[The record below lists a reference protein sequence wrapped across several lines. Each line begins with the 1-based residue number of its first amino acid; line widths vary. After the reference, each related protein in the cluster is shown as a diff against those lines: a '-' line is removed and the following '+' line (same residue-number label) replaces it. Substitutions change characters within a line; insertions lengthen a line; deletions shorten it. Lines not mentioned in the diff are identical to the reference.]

1 MFRNFMFSSNFLFA
15 NLMACLVK
23 SMCLVA
29 WDGEGGAA
37 GGAPA
42 PAAPKTKDINDITI
56 EDLQGIISTAV
67 AGQTKDQMESLK
79 KEIIDVNR
87 KALFPNSDFDDGGEV
102 ESIGKSIIDT
112 RHFSSKFRNAS
123 VLSGKGLGVDDGMA
137 MGRQLLQIGGP
148 FKKLS
153 PEMETF
159 AKMLKCGMD
168 AQKISNEGI
177 DFKAYN
183 NTIKEHLKA
192 ALGLSEGVAADGG
205 NLVPTEFMATVIEF
219 ATAQSPILSRVWRVP
234 MNALTLKIPRLTQ
247 SAGSYFGGITLYWK
261 DEAAQKTRTK
271 PAFEQLTFTAK
282 KLIGLIY
289 MTDELIADSMIN
301 LVNYITG
308 LFVRAFQ
315 YEMERV
321 IIAGSG
327 TGQPLGITQDSNI
340 NLVPRA
346 GAGAV
351 AYDDIV
357 DMDAT
362 IDENLRD
369 LSWITRKAT
378 VAQLR
383 KLKDTNNQPIFH
395 ADYATMLGQK
405 TVPDT
410 MLGYPVYLTRN
421 VPALGSAGDLVLGDL
436 SQYMLAMRQD
446 ITIDQSIHLRFDYD
460 ETVYRFVA
468 RMDGMPAVPIAFAML
483 KAATS

>member
-1 MFRNFMFSSNFLFA
+1 MIMFKSLHKLIALALFA
-15 NLMACLVK
+15 R
-23 SMCLVA
+23 A
-29 WDGEGGAA
+29 WDGEGAAAA
-37 GGAPA
+37 GAP
-42 PAAPKTKDINDITI
+42 PAEPVTKDINSITI
-56 EDLQGIISTAV
+56 EDLQGIIQKAV
-67 AGQTKDQMESLK
+67 EGQTKEQMESLK
-79 KEIIDVNR
+79 KEIVETNR
-87 KALFPNSDFDDGGEV
+87 KALFPNSDFEDGEV
-102 ESIGKSIIDT
+102 ESIGKSVVDT
-112 RHFSSKFRNAS
+112 KFFSGIYQRARIMTN
-123 VLSGKGLGVDDGMA
+123 KGLAVDDGMA
-137 MGRQLLQIGGP
+137 MGRQLLGIGGP
-148 FKKLS
+148 FKRLS
-153 PEMETF
+153 PEMETW
-159 AKMLKCGMD
+159 AKMLKLGMD
-168 AQKISNEGI
+168 SQKMANEGI
-177 DFKAYN
+177 KIRDYN
-183 NTIKEHLKA
+183 DTIKGHLKA

-219 ATAQSPILSRVWRVP
+219 ATQQSPILSRVWRIP
-234 MNALTLKIPRLTQ
+234 MNSLTLKIPRLTQ

-261 DEAAQKTRTK
+261 DEAAQKTSTK

-289 MTDELIADSMIN
+289 MTDELIADSAIN

-327 TGQPLGITQDSNI
+327 SGQPLGVTQDSNV
-340 NLVPRA
+340 NR
-346 GAGAV
+346 V
-351 AYDDIV
+351 ARTTASTVKYDDIV
-357 DMDAT
+357 NMDAA

-369 LSWITRKAT
+369 LSWMTRKAT
-378 VAQLR
+378 VAALR

-395 ADYATMLGQK
+395 ADYATHLGQK

-421 VPALGSAGDLVLGDL
+421 VPALGSEGDLILGDL
-436 SQYMLAMRQD
+436 SQYLLAMRQD

-468 RMDGMPAVPIAFAML
+468 RMDGMPAVPIAFARL